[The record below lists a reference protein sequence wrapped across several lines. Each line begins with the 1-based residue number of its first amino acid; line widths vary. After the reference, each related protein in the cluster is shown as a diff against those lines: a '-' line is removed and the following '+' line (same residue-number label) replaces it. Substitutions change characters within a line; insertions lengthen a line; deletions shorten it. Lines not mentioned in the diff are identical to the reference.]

1 MKKIFNF
8 KKTKPIAIQISS
20 LRSHFPNFSVTFSG
34 HNSLKVIGKLCPTA
48 RSVEYSFELDYVLK
62 GKPVIKILNPV
73 LIKNFNGD
81 KIPHIYS
88 DDSLCLYRP
97 KYGEFTSSELISETI
112 IPWAVLWLYYYEVW
126 HMTGKWLGG
135 GEHIETK

>member
-8 KKTKPIAIQISS
+8 RRPKSIAAQISS

-34 HNSLKVIGKLCPTA
+34 HNSLKVSGELCPTA
-48 RSVEYSFELDYVLK
+48 RSVLYNFELDYVLK

-73 LIKNFNGD
+73 LIKNFKGD

-97 KYGEFTSSELISETI
+97 KYGEFTSSDLLSETI
-112 IPWAVLWLYYYEVW
+112 IPWAALWLYYYEVW
-126 HMTGKWLGG
+126 HMTGEWLGG
-135 GEHIETK
+135 GEHIGTK